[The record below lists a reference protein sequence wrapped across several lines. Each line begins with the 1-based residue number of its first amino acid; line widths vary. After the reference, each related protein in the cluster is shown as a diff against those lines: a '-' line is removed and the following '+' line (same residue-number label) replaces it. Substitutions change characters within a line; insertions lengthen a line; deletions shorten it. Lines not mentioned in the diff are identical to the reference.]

1 MKKRRKALDL
11 TQVELA
17 QRIGCAVIT
26 VQKIEADRRRPSKQM
41 AELLADQLEIPP
53 ADIQSFIRFARLNSH
68 GRAWR
73 DLNEPAG
80 YTSWTL
86 SAGHVNNLPE
96 PLKGLFG
103 RDQDLAEIRKRLLSD
118 GVRLLTL
125 IGPPGVGKTSL
136 AINAAHCLLN
146 EYTDGAFFIS
156 LASTI
161 DPTFVAAIIAQFFG
175 VNETPTQSYAQRIKE
190 YLRDKHLLLVLDNF
204 EQVLPA
210 SSFLNELLAECLWL
224 SIIVTSRIPL
234 RLRYE
239 RQFHVLP
246 LEVPTGLQVR
256 SDLVELTCY
265 PAIALFLE
273 RARAAR
279 PDFTLTIENAGAIA
293 SICARLDGL
302 PLAIEFIAAWVKVL
316 TPQELLELIDGQ
328 WTLHIE
334 GLSDASRRHTTLYTA
349 IRWSYDLLSPLEQ
362 ILLERLGIFSG
373 SWTMDAAQAIMSD
386 KLAQGSLE
394 ILNAMS
400 KLVNSS
406 LVVQY
411 EHNGEARFILFEVI
425 RFFSLE
431 QITKK
436 GQENTLRQRHAEYY
450 LALAEEAD
458 LHLRSAD
465 QLIWLSR
472 LHIESGNLRAALTW
486 FFEFN
491 VNSGIRLAGALGW
504 FWNMCSYVSEGY
516 LWLKKALQSAGS
528 SNPIWRTKLL
538 TAASSLSWQQ
548 GDISTMRL
556 FSEDPPKIVP
566 HERRILSRHPQN
578 RIRRPRLQKPARLQ
592 ALQRGRSRGRQED
605 ARSHPLRLRLLA
617 HDAQPAVRSFR
628 RRAPRERPWDDG
640 TGLDRERA
648 EARRGAASSS
658 CRSSASDY
666 YCFHDRDVA
675 PEGATLAE
683 SNDAPR
689 RRGRR
694 AGKGADSSTGI
705 KLLWGTACLFA
716 HPRYSQGA
724 ATSPNADV
732 FAYAAAQVK
741 KAMEVTHRLG
751 GEGYTFWGGRE
762 GYSTLLNTDMKREL
776 DHLAA
781 LPPHGGGLQEEDR
794 LHGPVLHRAEA
805 EGADHAPVRLRR
817 GGLPEFPARVR
828 PRWIT
833 SS

>member
-86 SAGHVNNLPE
+86 SAGHVYNLPE

-175 VNETPTQSYAQRIKE
+175 VNETSTQSYAQRIKE

-224 SIIVTSRIPL
+224 SVIVTSRIPL

-246 LEVPTGLQVR
+246 LEVPTGMQVR

-279 PDFTLTIENAGAIA
+279 PDFTFTIENAGAIA

-400 KLVNSS
+400 KLVTSS

-431 QITKK
+431 QLTKK

-486 FFEFN
+486 FFEFD

-556 FSEDPPKIVP
+556 FSEENIALCRGSGSVNLRDQGMAFCSMALVTFYQDDYDLA
-566 HERRILSRHPQN
+566 HNATEDYLALFRQAGDLWGEALALTLAGEVCLLRHDYNGACSYYAQALVIF
-578 RIRRPRLQKPARLQ
+578 RETGDRWAIGVVLQDWGYANFIQGDLQ
-592 ALQRGRSRGRQED
+592 A
-605 ARSHPLRLRLLA
+605 
-617 HDAQPAVRSFR
+617 
-628 RRAPRERPWDDG
+628 
-640 TGLDRERA
+640 
-648 EARRGAASSS
+648 
-658 CRSSASDY
+658 
-666 YCFHDRDVA
+666 
-675 PEGATLAE
+675 
-683 SNDAPR
+683 
-689 RRGRR
+689 
-694 AGKGADSSTGI
+694 
-705 KLLWGTACLFA
+705 
-716 HPRYSQGA
+716 
-724 ATSPNADV
+724 
-732 FAYAAAQVK
+732 
-741 KAMEVTHRLG
+741 
-751 GEGYTFWGGRE
+751 
-762 GYSTLLNTDMKREL
+762 
-776 DHLAA
+776 
-781 LPPHGGGLQEEDR
+781 
-794 LHGPVLHRAEA
+794 
-805 EGADHAPVRLRR
+805 
-817 GGLPEFPARVR
+817 ARVR
-828 PRWIT
+828 LEESTTLHRQVGERFSRAYSLNILAKIVQQQGNFELAASLYNDSLDLFKQIGLEAHIAEVIANLAYVVNASGHYQLAFKLYNESLSIFTRQGNVDGIT
-833 SS
+833 QCQVGLEKARSRDISA